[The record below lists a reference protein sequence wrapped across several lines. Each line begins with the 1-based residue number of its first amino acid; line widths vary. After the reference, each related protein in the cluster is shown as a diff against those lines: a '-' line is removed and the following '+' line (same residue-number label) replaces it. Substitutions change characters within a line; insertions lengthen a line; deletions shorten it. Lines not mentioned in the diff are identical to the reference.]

1 MAAGV
6 PGGARRQHLR
16 RRPGPPAQLPS
27 LASSFTSHLSPLP
40 LGDPIGQARSHGLPS
55 PRASST
61 GGWRPAARRPPPHGY
76 TLAFEANLGLD
87 ASCVK
92 WSGGGGFRSMAAVAV
107 DEDDSGGGCGRRGGG
122 GGRRPM
128 RECALV
134 AAAAR
139 RCSCLNQP

>member
-92 WSGGGGFRSMAAVAV
+92 WSGGGG
-107 DEDDSGGGCGRRGGG
+107 GGVPLHRRGRAPERGIFARSCEG
-122 GGRRPM
+122 AVLEG
-128 RECALV
+128 CLV
-134 AAAAR
+134 VLLAPR
-139 RCSCLNQP
+139 LEWSCWWI

>member
-40 LGDPIGQARSHGLPS
+40 LGDPIGQARSHGLPAS
-55 PRASST
+55 RASST

-87 ASCVK
+87 ASCFK
-92 WSGGGGFRSMAAVAV
+92 WSGGVLLRLRGRAPESGIFARSCAGAVL
-107 DEDDSGGGCGRRGGG
+107 EGC
-122 GGRRPM
+122 
-128 RECALV
+128 LV
-134 AAAAR
+134 VLLAPR
-139 RCSCLNQP
+139 LEWSCWWI

>member
-92 WSGGGGFRSMAAVAV
+92 WSGGGGGSAPWRRLRLTRMTLAAAVVGVVVAV
-107 DEDDSGGGCGRRGGG
+107 DGDLCGSALWWL
-122 GGRRPM
+122 RP
-128 RECALV
+128 R
-134 AAAAR
+134 AAVLA
-139 RCSCLNQP
+139 